1 MCQLREGEISSSWWR
16 RGQARA
22 APSPA
27 LLSVL
32 VTGFSWLSKRN
43 NDDCGGGLL
52 FILYMLYVLTG
63 LFDLVS
69 NHKGNIL
76 KKKVVNSPGVY
87 KVKNKKNGS
96 FSPAPHACVY
106 IHEYTVACILLESF
120 SMHPRAY
127 QCVYTHLCPYLNSGI
142 TLPAVLQFPLCR
154 FPLVCHGH
162 APSPQYFQVTLCFE
176 RQDFREWGSLCLI
189 APLGMGIRVV
199 SPFLPI
205 NMAIVSRLRCVALR
219 LGAGPS
225 WGSLPRCRDARSK
238 GVWAPGF
245 GASNPVFWSRWSVS
259 SGLTRIES
267 RFGFHQG
274 GQSSGTRSPR
284 AWTELVNEH
293 DASPRCFTL
302 SQTLCC

>member
-1 MCQLREGEISSSWWR
+1 
-16 RGQARA
+16 
-22 APSPA
+22 
-27 LLSVL
+27 
-32 VTGFSWLSKRN
+32 
-43 NDDCGGGLL
+43 
-52 FILYMLYVLTG
+52 
-63 LFDLVS
+63 
-69 NHKGNIL
+69 
-76 KKKVVNSPGVY
+76 
-87 KVKNKKNGS
+87 
-96 FSPAPHACVY
+96 
-106 IHEYTVACILLESF
+106 
-120 SMHPRAY
+120 MHPRAY
-127 QCVYTHLCPYLNSGI
+127 QCAYTHLCPYLNSGI

-176 RQDFREWGSLCLI
+176 RQNFCEWGSLCLI

-199 SPFLPI
+199 STFLPI

-225 WGSLPRCRDARSK
+225 WGSLPRCRDARLK

-267 RFGFHQG
+267 RLGFHQG
-274 GQSSGTRSPR
+274 GQSSGTRSPW

-293 DASPRCFTL
+293 DASPCCFTL
-302 SQTLCC
+302 SKLYAANSFQILTSALLQDAQSAPRTRPVMVFFPTHQLPAFVFLLSVLLTFGLLKIADKITRLAFFDSHWLSLIWSVLWRLVSSSFLARLPWSWIHHSL